1 MLQTKLED
9 LKNNVHAILK
19 TLECAICLELLRNPV
34 STGCGHFFCRFCIT
48 EVLQSN
54 YRTPCPL
61 CKKSFTRRGIQ
72 DALQRNSIISAAKK
86 LAETCGHLAGI
97 DFFPLKNSQIDN
109 RNKRTSSCA
118 EFSNEQQIV
127 AKKVYKT
134 SSAKKRK
141 SHEKDN
147 EDGIV
152 VGDFSVVPDVGK
164 DDTKSYVEGQYVI
177 PNDIVPSSN
186 KHSCQ
191 SFEDSDSN
199 DLPDLKELFERHSAS
214 KAAVDQPSNA
224 EKCQKRSLSP
234 VAPGRKMKETKIS
247 ENAKNEK
254 GTQNIDIASI
264 ISPSIISDQTSVM
277 MQNSTNDQN
286 VNKFTNFADKNS
298 DVKSLK
304 IKRKKQMNMQERRL
318 KNRNI
323 ALRNKTNELNV
334 VDSTENENVTMKVQ
348 ESDKKT
354 DSVVQKDKDN
364 IKFSNEVIK
373 ENKKVNDIDLFLSP
387 TKETN
392 YQNGSV
398 STRDNCK
405 SFKNTKRAR
414 NSKSRNKCEKNTN
427 SVNTTEE
434 HLILNLKEAENYK
447 LTLSNNTIPSTV
459 LESNISNN
467 EECYSLN
474 EVNLLVSNNAQD
486 NIIEKTVEKCVHYDD
501 IADTAISV
509 QSVDS
514 PKTNKSELSS
524 RSPGWSKVKQVG
536 KDFRVKK
543 FSKLSVEKNSS
554 NSNLTEVTN
563 MDIDLIRC
571 DVPSN
576 ETSINECS
584 KLNKLDINST
594 SKDNCSGSLL
604 GVKYKNPLVENEK
617 QMETKDAEHFKSTSE
632 KVEMIIKPVR
642 HSKLLR
648 ETADYFN
655 AEAVSANNSKTESF
669 QANEQNKGNTNKLDE
684 AYTDKNA
691 FKNYSSPCDLPN
703 KSVIIE
709 QQNIN
714 TRMPPNGCGSP
725 LIDSRLISTQLV
737 DNMNTNSLHDVE
749 ISVLKENN
757 EILNSLNGDI
767 NNQSQNKNSN
777 LEIEYFNTENKAVE
791 FSVKQMSNSD
801 TSAVKETLFE
811 ANKSLN
817 DCLNDKEIINLNSN
831 SPSEEMF
838 LKPNLEMLPKTD
850 ARKERLLSKFSKIS
864 KCEITAT
871 ESVINEDDNVY
882 YTEHSQQT
890 SQRLLEYGDNIY
902 GQQNPFLDYVAPMN
916 VPLHCTT
923 KLSSDVTKFSGIG
936 SKRKSWS
943 HQIEKFDLARFML
956 SRQNIEKTKVLKR
969 TCLTLE
975 EIHEAFDNSNMSRTT
990 ETICSLPFLSG
1001 EYRLEVCV
1009 SEETLNISVLK
1020 VLETANDAPDTVP
1033 SKSDTLLVSE
1043 KSIQTSN
1050 NNSPLKS
1057 SVTILPSSN
1066 TESEVSLPDQLTFDH
1081 NLKGKNDPFPY
1092 LNNFS
1097 DSESTEQFPSDAKV
1111 SCLNDSEIFPYFKPL
1126 SSDQSTNRNERYHS
1140 VNLDIVNV
1148 NEIKKA
1154 TQSISHHT
1162 NTSNHVNDGDCNT
1175 MNEMMV
1181 NESNQNI
1188 SDIAEIRDSF
1198 QSLPPTQP
1206 YLGNKNSVESCKK
1219 YSLNGTSGGK
1229 EPVTV
1234 ELESNF
1240 LSNEKAVDT
1249 IKELNKK
1256 HAESEK
1262 IKSKVQL
1269 SNNEVKSVTSHA
1281 SDEDVDSI
1289 SLFKKTATAYSDYS
1303 KLTDCEGLSS
1313 DPDMAFAT
1321 ELVAP
1326 LKNIAAKMNEESNVN
1341 DCQEKQ
1347 VKRNIFPEMPVLSR
1361 DKSSLSEFEE
1371 LVANMSKNSSSY
1383 NSTPK
1388 PSRLSLKSKQ
1398 NSKKFKR
1405 IKKYDSDEDSDSS
1418 QSSKNEPHTATRS
1431 LTKNEAQEISSES
1444 ANIKNKES
1452 FESPQEQSTFSEDT
1466 NVNSSE
1472 IAMEIEDLDKK
1483 ILSVVEKLKQCGRA
1497 DLLKQDNLEKL
1508 NINVG
1513 KESPSKQKDEDF
1525 DISGDS
1531 EDSTDIFLQSVPPT
1545 PPDNSNSIFKPAR
1558 LNQG

>member
-1 MLQTKLED
+1 M
-9 LKNNVHAILK
+9 HILN
-19 TLECAICLELLRNPV
+19 ILLV
-34 STGCGHFFCRFCIT
+34 
-48 EVLQSN
+48 
-54 YRTPCPL
+54 
-61 CKKSFTRRGIQ
+61 K
-72 DALQRNSIISAAKK
+72 
-86 LAETCGHLAGI
+86 
-97 DFFPLKNSQIDN
+97 
-109 RNKRTSSCA
+109 
-118 EFSNEQQIV
+118 IV
-127 AKKVYKT
+127 FDIF
-134 SSAKKRK
+134 R
-141 SHEKDN
+141 
-147 EDGIV
+147 
-152 VGDFSVVPDVGK
+152 K
-164 DDTKSYVEGQYVI
+164 DDTKSSVEGQYVI
-177 PNDIVPSSN
+177 PKDIVPSSD
-186 KHSCQ
+186 KRSCQ

-199 DLPDLKELFERHSAS
+199 DLPDLKELFEGHSTS

-224 EKCQKRSLSP
+224 KKCQKRSLSP
-234 VAPGRKMKETKIS
+234 IALGRKTKETKIS

-264 ISPSIISDQTSVM
+264 VTPSIISEDQASVII
-277 MQNSTNDQN
+277 QNSTNDQN
-286 VNKFTNFADKNS
+286 VNKFTNFANKNS
-298 DVKSLK
+298 DVKSLR
-304 IKRKKQMNMQERRL
+304 IKRKKQMNMQERKL
-318 KNRNI
+318 KNGNI

-354 DSVVQKDKDN
+354 DSVVQKDDN

-392 YQNGSV
+392 YQNDSV
-398 STRDNCK
+398 STRDNRK
-405 SFKNTKRAR
+405 SLKNTKRAS
-414 NSKSRNKCEKNTN
+414 NSKSRNRCEKNIN

-434 HLILNLKEAENYK
+434 LLILNLKEAENYK

-459 LESNISNN
+459 LESNISKN
-467 EECYSLN
+467 EECYNLN
-474 EVNLLVSNNAQD
+474 EVNLLDSNNAQD
-486 NIIEKTVEKCVHYDD
+486 NIIEKTVEKCVHYDY

-543 FSKLSVEKNSS
+543 FSKLPVEKNSS
-554 NSNLTEVTN
+554 NSYLTEVTN

-571 DVPSN
+571 DEPSN
-576 ETSINECS
+576 ETNINECS

-594 SKDNCSGSLL
+594 SKGNCSDSLL
-604 GVKYKNPLVENEK
+604 GVKYKNPLVENEN

-648 ETADYFN
+648 EAADCFN
-655 AEAVSANNSKTESF
+655 AEAVSANNSKTENF
-669 QANEQNKGNTNKLDE
+669 QANEQNKGNTNKLYE

-709 QQNIN
+709 QQSIN

-725 LIDSRLISTQLV
+725 LIDNRLISAQPV
-737 DNMNTNSLHDVE
+737 DNMITNSLHDVE
-749 ISVLKENN
+749 LSVLKENN

-767 NNQSQNKNSN
+767 NNRSQNNNSN
-777 LEIEYFNTENKAVE
+777 LEIESFDTENKAVE

-801 TSAVKETLFE
+801 TSVVKETLFE
-811 ANKSLN
+811 ANESLS
-817 DCLNDKEIINLNSN
+817 DCLNDKEIINLNNN
-831 SPSEEMF
+831 SLGEEMF
-838 LKPNLEMLPKTD
+838 LKPNLEILPKTD

-975 EIHEAFDNSNMSRTT
+975 EIHEAFDNSSMSRTT

-1020 VLETANDAPDTVP
+1020 VLETANDAPDTIP

-1057 SVTILPSSN
+1057 PVTILPSSN
-1066 TESEVSLPDQLTFDH
+1066 TESEVSLPDQLAFDH

-1097 DSESTEQFPSDAKV
+1097 DSESTGQFPSDAKVSCLNDSESTGQCPSDAKV

-1126 SSDQSTNRNERYHS
+1126 SSDQSTNRNERYNS
-1140 VNLDIVNV
+1140 VNLDIVNE
-1148 NEIKKA
+1148 NEIKMA

-1162 NTSNHVNDGDCNT
+1162 NTSNHVNDEVFNT
-1175 MNEMMV
+1175 MNKMMV

-1188 SDIAEIRDSF
+1188 SDIAEIKDNF
-1198 QSLPPTQP
+1198 QSLPPTQL
-1206 YLGNKNSVESCKK
+1206 YLGNKNSVESCNKC
-1219 YSLNGTSGGK
+1219 SLNGTSGVK

-1240 LSNEKAVDT
+1240 LSKEKTVDT
-1249 IKELNKK
+1249 IKVLNKK

-1281 SDEDVDSI
+1281 SEEDVDSI

-1303 KLTDCEGLSS
+1303 KLTDCDGLSS

-1361 DKSSLSEFEE
+1361 EKSSLSEFEE

-1418 QSSKNEPHTATRS
+1418 QSSKNEPHTATCS
-1431 LTKNEAQEISSES
+1431 LAKNEAQVISLES

-1452 FESPQEQSTFSEDT
+1452 LESPQEQSTFSEDT

-1483 ILSVVEKLKQCGRA
+1483 ILSVVEKLKQCGKTRF
-1497 DLLKQDNLEKL
+1497 
-1508 NINVG
+1508 IN
-1513 KESPSKQKDEDF
+1513 
-1525 DISGDS
+1525 
-1531 EDSTDIFLQSVPPT
+1531 
-1545 PPDNSNSIFKPAR
+1545 
-1558 LNQG
+1558 

>member
-1 MLQTKLED
+1 MLQTKMED
-9 LKNNVHAILK
+9 LKNNVNAILK

-72 DALQRNSIISAAKK
+72 DALQRNSVISAVKK
-86 LAETCGHLAGI
+86 LAVTCGNLAGI

-109 RNKRTSSCA
+109 GNKRTSSCA
-118 EFSNEQQIV
+118 AFSNDQLV
-127 AKKVYKT
+127 VSKKVYKT

-141 SHEKDN
+141 SHEKDD
-147 EDGIV
+147 EDGIA
-152 VGDFSVVPDVGK
+152 VGDSSVGPDVGK
-164 DDTKSYVEGQYVI
+164 DDTKSYIEGQHVI
-177 PNDIVPSSN
+177 QNDVQSSN
-186 KHSCQ
+186 KRSCQ

-199 DLPDLKELFERHSAS
+199 DLPDLKELFEGHSTS
-214 KAAVDQPSNA
+214 KAAVDQSSNA

-234 VAPGRKMKETKIS
+234 IAPGKKMKETKIS
-247 ENAKNEK
+247 KSAKNEK
-254 GTQNIDIASI
+254 GAQNIDIPSL
-264 ISPSIISDQTSVM
+264 ISPSIISEDQASVI
-277 MQNSTNDQN
+277 MQNSTNGQN
-286 VNKFTNFADKNS
+286 VNKFTDFTDKNS

-304 IKRKKQMNMQERRL
+304 IKRKKQINMQDRKL

-334 VDSTENENVTMKVQ
+334 VDSVENQNVPMKVQ
-348 ESDKKT
+348 ESDKKI
-354 DSVVQKDKDN
+354 DSIIQKDKDN
-364 IKFSNEVIK
+364 MKFSNEIIK

-392 YQNGSV
+392 SQNDLV
-398 STRDNCK
+398 STRN
-405 SFKNTKRAR
+405 SRKNTKKAR
-414 NSKSRNKCEKNTN
+414 NSKSRNKCEKNVN
-427 SVNTTEE
+427 SINTTEE
-434 HLILNLKEAENYK
+434 HLILNLNEAENYK
-447 LTLSNNTIPSTV
+447 LTVLNNTIPSTV
-459 LESNISNN
+459 LESNISKN

-474 EVNLLVSNNAQD
+474 EVNLLDSNIAQD
-486 NIIEKTVEKCVHYDD
+486 NITEKTVEKCVHYDD

-509 QSVDS
+509 QTVDS
-514 PKTNKSELSS
+514 PKTNKTELPS

-543 FSKLSVEKNSS
+543 FSKLPVEKNSS
-554 NSNLTEVTN
+554 NSYLTEVTN

-571 DVPSN
+571 DAPSN
-576 ETSINECS
+576 ETNINECS
-584 KLNKLDINST
+584 KLDELSINST
-594 SKDNCSGSLL
+594 SKDVCSDSLL
-604 GVKYKNPLVENEK
+604 GVKYKNPLVENEN
-617 QMETKDAEHFKSTSE
+617 QMETKEAEHFKSTSE
-632 KVEMIIKPVR
+632 KVETIIKPIR
-642 HSKLLR
+642 HSRLLM
-648 ETADYFN
+648 ETANYFN
-655 AEAVSANNSKTESF
+655 AEAVSAKNSKTESF
-669 QANEQNKGNTNKLDE
+669 LVNEQNKGNTNKFDE
-684 AYTDKNA
+684 AFTDKNA
-691 FKNYSSPCDLPN
+691 FKNYSSSCDLPS
-703 KSVIIE
+703 KSVIIK

-714 TRMPPNGCGSP
+714 SRMSSNGCGSS
-725 LIDSRLISTQLV
+725 LIDSRLISAQSA
-737 DNMNTNSLHDVE
+737 DNMNTNSLQDVE
-749 ISVLKENN
+749 TSVLKENN
-757 EILNSLNGDI
+757 ETLNGDI
-767 NNQSQNKNSN
+767 NNRSQNKNSN
-777 LEIEYFNTENKAVE
+777 LEMEYFDTENKAVE

-801 TSAVKETLFE
+801 TPVVKETLFE
-811 ANKSLN
+811 ANKSFN
-817 DCLNDKEIINLNSN
+817 DCLKDKEIINLNNN

-864 KCEITAT
+864 KCKITAT

-890 SQRLLEYGDNIY
+890 SQRLLEYDDNIY

-923 KLSSDVTKFSGIG
+923 KLSSDVTKFSRIG

-943 HQIEKFDLARFML
+943 HQIEKFDLAKYML
-956 SRQNIEKTKVLKR
+956 CQQNIEKTKVLKR

-975 EIHEAFDNSNMSRTT
+975 EIHEAFDNSNMSRTS

-1057 SVTILPSSN
+1057 PVTILPSSN
-1066 TESEVSLPDQLTFDH
+1066 IESEVSLPDQLTFDH
-1081 NLKGKNDPFPY
+1081 NLKEKNDPFRY

-1097 DSESTEQFPSDAKV
+1097 DSESAEQFSSDAKA
-1111 SCLNDSEIFPYFKPL
+1111 SCLNDSEIYPYFKLL
-1126 SSDQSTNRNERYHS
+1126 SSDQSANRNERYHS
-1140 VNLDIVNV
+1140 VNSDIVNE
-1148 NEIKKA
+1148 NGIKKA
-1154 TQSISHHT
+1154 TQSISHH
-1162 NTSNHVNDGDCNT
+1162 NNNSNNVNDEVFNT
-1175 MNEMMV
+1175 MNEMIV

-1188 SDIAEIRDSF
+1188 SDIAKIKDSF
-1198 QSLPPTQP
+1198 QCLPPTQL

-1219 YSLNGTSGGK
+1219 CSLSGTSGVK
-1229 EPVTV
+1229 EHVTV

-1240 LSNEKAVDT
+1240 LSNEKAVET
-1249 IKELNKK
+1249 IKELGEK
-1256 HAESEK
+1256 HIESEK
-1262 IKSKVQL
+1262 IKSKEQL
-1269 SNNEVKSVTSHA
+1269 SNNEVKSITSRA

-1289 SLFKKTATAYSDYS
+1289 SLFKKTETAYSDYS

-1347 VKRNIFPEMPVLSR
+1347 VTRNSFPEVPVLLR
-1361 DKSSLSEFEE
+1361 EKSSLSEFEE

-1398 NSKKFKR
+1398 SLKKFKR
-1405 IKKYDSDEDSDSS
+1405 IQKYDSDEDSDSS
-1418 QSSKNEPHTATRS
+1418 QSSKNESHTATHS
-1431 LTKNEAQEISSES
+1431 LTKNEVQEISLES

-1508 NINVG
+1508 DINAG
-1513 KESPSKQKDEDF
+1513 TKSPTKQKDEDF
-1525 DISGDS
+1525 DISDDS

-1545 PPDNSNSIFKPAR
+1545 PPDNSNSIFKPVR